1 MKLTR
6 SVAAATSPK
15 RLIIL
20 MLCWLSLLASH
31 PAPAQQ
37 VLLQT
42 NVATDTIPP
51 RTGPNRPWFGH
62 VYLGYAPAVGPSALG
77 VKYGPGSAET
87 LVGGRLKRRL
97 TGGLA
102 LCADLRYGYLRY
114 QLDPDARH
122 PAPFRTDPEA
132 DQHLAYHQAQGELS
146 LRLNPGRRRGNVL
159 GRYLDV
165 LAYGGYALGTT
176 YAAEQPA
183 PGGGR
188 QEVAVHQPPYL
199 TRWLGGVGLRVGS
212 NSLALVGRYRLSDA
226 LRSPAPLALPELPRF
241 TVGFELSWL

>member
-6 SVAAATSPK
+6 SIAAASGCK
-15 RLIIL
+15 WLIVVVI
-20 MLCWLSLLASH
+20 CWLGGHSVR
-31 PAPAQQ
+31 AQQ

-42 NVATDTIPP
+42 NVATDTLPP

-62 VYLGYAPAVGPSALG
+62 VYLGYAPAVGANGLG
-77 VKYGPGSAET
+77 VNYGLSSAET

-102 LCADLRYGYLRY
+102 LCADLRYAYLRY
-114 QLDPDARH
+114 QLDPDAQH
-122 PAPFRTDPEA
+122 PAPFRTDPAA
-132 DQHLAYHQAQGELS
+132 DQHLAYHQAQGELG
-146 LRLNPGRRRGNVL
+146 LRLNPGRRRGNVV
-159 GRYLDV
+159 GRYLDL

-188 QEVAVHQPPYL
+188 QELVVHQPPYL
-199 TRWLGGVGLRVGS
+199 ARWLGGVGLRVGS

-226 LRSPAPLALPELPRF
+226 LRGSAPSAEPPRF
-241 TVGFELSWL
+241 TVGFELGWF

>member
-6 SVAAATSPK
+6 SFTAAAGP
-15 RLIIL
+15 RGL
-20 MLCWLSLLASH
+20 MLIMVYWLSCLGTR
-31 PAPAQQ
+31 PAQAQQ

-42 NVATDTIPP
+42 NVATDTIAP

-62 VYLGYAPAVGPSALG
+62 VYLGYAPAVGASALG
-77 VKYGPGSAET
+77 VKYGFGSAET

-114 QLDPDARH
+114 QLNPDANH

-146 LRLNPGRRRGNVL
+146 LRLNPERRRGNVL

-183 PGGGR
+183 PGGGQ
-188 QEVAVHQPPYL
+188 QEVVVHQPPYL
-199 TRWLGGVGLRVGS
+199 ARWLGGVGVRVGS
-212 NSLALVGRYRLSDA
+212 NSLALVGRYRLNDA
-226 LRSPAPLALPELPRF
+226 LRSPAFPAEPPRF
-241 TVGFELSWL
+241 TVGVELSWL